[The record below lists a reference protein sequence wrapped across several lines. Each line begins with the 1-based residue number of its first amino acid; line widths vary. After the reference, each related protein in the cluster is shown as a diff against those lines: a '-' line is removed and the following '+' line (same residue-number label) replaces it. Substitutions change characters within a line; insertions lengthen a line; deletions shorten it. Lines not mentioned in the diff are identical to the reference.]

1 MKEIEYTVHLSNL
14 RDNCCNGDHTTKNS
28 KNGDPTIKE
37 GKKIRETKQR
47 EPLILIGEKPCE
59 FFLEVSTELFQGCL
73 LTLPTGS
80 SKGGMKDQL
89 LQVDVR
95 PF

>member
-1 MKEIEYTVHLSNL
+1 MHLSNL
-14 RDNCCNGDHTTKNS
+14 RDNCCDGDHTTKKS
-28 KNGDPTIKE
+28 KNGNPTFKE
-37 GKKIRETKQR
+37 GKKITETKQR
-47 EPLILIGEKPCE
+47 EPLIVIGEKPCE
-59 FFLEVSTELFQGCL
+59 FFLEVSTEFFQGCL
-73 LTLPTGS
+73 LALPMCC